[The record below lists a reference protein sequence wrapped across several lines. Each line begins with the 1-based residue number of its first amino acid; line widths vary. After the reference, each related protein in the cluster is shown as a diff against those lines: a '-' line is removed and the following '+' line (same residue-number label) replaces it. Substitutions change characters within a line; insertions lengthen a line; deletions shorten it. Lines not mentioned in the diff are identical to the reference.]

1 MVNSKPNTSQQNI
14 KGWIVVICGALFY
27 MYQFMIRVSPNIMNE
42 ELLYQF
48 AIDSPQL
55 RKTITVKNN
64 KVSADLKSIVKNM
77 KAGQKFYI

>member
-48 AIDSPQL
+48 AIDSASL
-55 RKTITVKNN
+55 GFLIGAYNW
-64 KVSADLKSIVKNM
+64 SYSIM
-77 KAGQKFYI
+77 QIPLGLTMDRLGPRFF